1 MLLSVMKHENNKINE
16 PEAFQLDHI
25 FQCIMVQILYSRHKC
40 HLGVEIML
48 DESIRVSITKT
59 AFFLPK

>member
-1 MLLSVMKHENNKINE
+1 MLLSVTKHEDDKINE

-25 FQCIMVQILYSRHKC
+25 LHYALIMVQILHSRHKC

-48 DESIRVSITKT
+48 DESMWVSKMN
-59 AFFLPK
+59 LCKYN